1 MRLKIGKSY
10 GIRELIEIVK
20 NKFDRDLDNYGKEK
34 YNPDNYYSV
43 YITKDETLKENSVVY
58 VGETSEIDD
67 DDNEIYPNEVL
78 ENNLE
83 FCYSCENF
91 QAVID
96 LAYEQKSNASINEFI
111 KCLDYY
117 SKRDTFLYLQ

>member
-10 GIRELIEIVK
+10 SIEELIEIVK
-20 NKFDRDLDNYGKEK
+20 NKFDRDIDNYGKEK

-43 YITKDETLKENSVVY
+43 YITKDESLTENSIIY
-58 VGETSEIDD
+58 VGETSKIDD

-78 ENNLE
+78 GSNLE

-91 QAVID
+91 QSVID
-96 LAYEQKSNASINEFI
+96 LAYEQKSDASIIDFI

-117 SKRDTFLYLQ
+117 SKRDTFLDLK

>member
-1 MRLKIGKSY
+1 MRLEIGKSY
-10 GIRELIEIVK
+10 SIGELIEIVK
-20 NKFDRDLDNYGKEK
+20 NKFDRDLDSYGEEK

-43 YITKDETLKENSVVY
+43 YITKDETLKENSIVY

-67 DDNEIYPNEVL
+67 DDNEIYPIEVL

-96 LAYEQKSNASINEFI
+96 LAYEQKSNASISEYI

-117 SKRDTFLYLQ
+117 SKRDTFLDLQ